1 MNQNIQFDP
10 MMDLSFMPGIDT
22 ILPTPSVNTLN
33 TYGPYEGF
41 LKGNLF
47 KDLYGPYKNYQPAR
61 IIPTSEQQE
70 LLLNLDQMAFAAHE
84 LNLYLDVHPD
94 NREALKEFNE
104 MRKMALDALET
115 YEEKYGPVM
124 ITSNQLENYPFA
136 WVENVWPWEKEA
148 N

>member
-10 MMDLSFMPGIDT
+10 MMDQSFMPGT
-22 ILPTPSVNTLN
+22 QPFLPTPSVNVLN

-47 KDLYGPYKNYQPAR
+47 KDLYDPYKNYQPAR
-61 IIPTSEQQE
+61 LVPTSEREE

-84 LNLYLDVHPD
+84 LNLYLDVYPD
-94 NREALKEFNE
+94 DRDALREFNE
-104 MRKMALDALET
+104 KRKMALTALT
-115 YEEKYGPVM
+115 AYEEKYGPVV
-124 ITSNQLENYPFA
+124 ITSDSLETYPFS
-136 WVENVWPWEKEA
+136 WVEDSFPWEKEA